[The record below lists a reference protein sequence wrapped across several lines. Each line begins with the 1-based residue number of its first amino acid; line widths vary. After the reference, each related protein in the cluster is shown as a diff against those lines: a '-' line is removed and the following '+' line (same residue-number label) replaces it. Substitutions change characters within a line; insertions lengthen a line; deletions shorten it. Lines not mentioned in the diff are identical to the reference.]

1 MSRFIKAFVSS
12 VLILC
17 LCLSLFGCKN
27 TKKLNAEAETLSK
40 EFFDAVL
47 AGDTGKLITYI
58 NDPSVT
64 ENDIEEIINPSGL
77 NSEQEEYLRI
87 IRESMNYT
95 IDYTVFDKELNIAFV
110 NASFTYADCYSEEAV
125 EADDLDAFTAAM
137 VNAPDYIL
145 STCAEVDFSGETPK
159 IIDAYD
165 VIGHVYGFA
174 SEDNR
179 IMPGLLSD
187 YYTDGSLVLAPKGV
201 YTNTD
206 TIGVRLN
213 FDASLYEY
221 RFVPG
226 VTYTVSMGDN
236 VLYTS
241 DVIRL
246 EDNSVRLDYSA
257 EVFSDIDLNEDGFLE
272 AGTYTFMVFDEHY
285 NDIARFDCTV
295 ENEEIEKEEIVFKEL
310 KNDYYLA
317 NLVYEFKD
325 SDLMANSYV
334 FMSGWWDY
342 DGTSVGKSAFAS
354 NTKTLGFSLAV
365 SSDNDTELYYEY
377 YFSEK
382 ASFKGINDAE
392 PLFESSCKPSIYDD
406 QSCYDLDFTPEELK
420 PGYYGLVVYGDAS
433 KKHIVFQAACLV
445 VKETSDVID

>member
-1 MSRFIKAFVSS
+1 MSRFAKTFVSS
-12 VLILC
+12 VLIMC
-17 LCLSLFGCKN
+17 FGLSLSGCKN
-27 TKKLNAEAETLSK
+27 TKKLNAEAEAFSK

-47 AGDTGKLITYI
+47 SGDTAKLITYI
-58 NDPSVT
+58 DDPSIT
-64 ENDIEEIINPSGL
+64 ENDLNELINPSDL

-95 IDYTVFDKELNIAFV
+95 IDYTTFDYELNMAFV
-110 NASFTYADCYSEEAV
+110 NASFTYVDCYSEAAY
-125 EADDLDAFTAAM
+125 EADSIDAFTAAM
-137 VNAPDYIL
+137 VAAPDYIQA
-145 STCAEVDFSGETPK
+145 TCAEVDFNGETLK
-159 IIDAYD
+159 ITDAYD
-165 VIGHVYGFA
+165 VIKHVYCFA

-187 YYTDGSLVLAPKGV
+187 YYTDGSMVLAPKGV

-213 FDASLYEY
+213 FDPALYSY

-226 VTYTVSMGDN
+226 VTYTVSKGED

-241 DVIRL
+241 DVISL
-246 EDNSVRLDYSA
+246 EDNSVRLDYSP
-257 EVFSDIDLNEDGFLE
+257 EVVSDIDLNEDGFLE

-285 NDIARFDCTV
+285 NEIDTFDCEVKT
-295 ENEEIEKEEIVFKEL
+295 EEIEKEEIEFKDL

-365 SSDNDTELYYEY
+365 SRDNDAELYYEY

-382 ASFKGINDAE
+382 SSFKDINEAE
-392 PLFESSCKPSIYDD
+392 PVFESSCKPSLYDD
-406 QSCYDLDFTPEELK
+406 QACYDLDYTPEELK
-420 PGYYGLVVYGDAS
+420 PGYYGLVVYGDAA

-445 VKETSDVID
+445 VKETSDVIG